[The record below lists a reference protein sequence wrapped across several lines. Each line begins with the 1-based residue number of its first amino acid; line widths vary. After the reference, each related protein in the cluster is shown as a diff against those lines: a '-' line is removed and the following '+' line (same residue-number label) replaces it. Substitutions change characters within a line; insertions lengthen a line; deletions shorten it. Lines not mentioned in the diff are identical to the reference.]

1 MARLWRQISLVSLL
15 SIVLMGLL
23 APPLVA
29 KTAQPTVTAR
39 AWYWE
44 EAESSEQTLPDGSK
58 VTVETPNPFCPGIP
72 GQLGNPEQ
80 TCAEGRLPIEIQN
93 GDYETPN
100 KMSAVNFDLSLVPV
114 GSKVSRF
121 TVTFLEA
128 KSGCYDS
135 SDEGEEPNW
144 CEQTEPV
151 NIEGRELQACKINA
165 LFGDGDARP
174 YREAPKYTCSKS
186 DPVAKRKEVTKG
198 DQTDHVWTFDLT
210 AFAQEWVKE
219 FTTNTS
225 IMLVGKAPQGG
236 GDGGGPQES
245 WRVVLM
251 GPKAPEGK
259 VGIDA
264 EIEFDPAKLEPPAG
278 FTDPTTTTGGV
289 STGTGTVSSGTTGS
303 ISTGGSTDL
312 GGGTIGGSGGTATSP
327 TEAGDTGTAPVA
339 AAGAEQTPQGLPGYV
354 WLAILAGLAGWS
366 LFRSVVLEN
375 AKGIRPDGVL
385 AQIQRLNAQNG
396 AGGAAAAVSQP
407 SGFATFVGKAR
418 GSIGS
423 LFGKLT
429 RKG

>member
-1 MARLWRQISLVSLL
+1 MARLWRQISLVSIL

-58 VTVETPNPFCPGIP
+58 VTVDTPNPFCPGIP

-114 GSKVSRF
+114 GSKVSKF
-121 TVTFLEA
+121 TVTFMEA

-135 SDEGEEPNW
+135 SDEDENPNW

-151 NIEGRELQACKINA
+151 NIDGRELQACRIDA
-165 LFGDGDARP
+165 LFGEGDARP
-174 YREAPKYTCSKS
+174 YNEAPRYTCSKT

-225 IMLVGKAPQGG
+225 IMLVGKEPQGG
-236 GDGGGPQES
+236 GGGPDDS

-251 GPKAPEGK
+251 GPKAPQGK

-264 EIEFDPAKLEPPAG
+264 EIVFDPAKLEPPAG
-278 FTDPTTTTGGV
+278 FTDPTGTSTTGGV
-289 STGTGTVSSGTTGS
+289 STGTGTVPSSSSTGS
-303 ISTGGSTDL
+303 FSTGGSDL
-312 GGGTIGGSGGTATSP
+312 GGGTVGGTGTATSP
-327 TEAGDTGTAPVA
+327 TEAGDDAAPPVV

-354 WLAILAGLAGWS
+354 WLAILAGLIGWS

-385 AQIQRLNAQNG
+385 AQIQRINSQNG
-396 AGGAAAAVSQP
+396 GGAAAAAVSQP
-407 SGFATFVGKAR
+407 SGLSTFLGKAR
-418 GSIGS
+418 GSFGS